1 MQGQELNSVLETEV
15 KGKCKEKSVK
25 SNVDSIFGER
35 PLSTLL
41 FTLYSLLFTLF
52 TLIPQIT

>member
-1 MQGQELNSVLETEV
+1 MQGQELNSVLETED

-25 SNVDSIFGER
+25 SNVDCIFGER

-41 FTLYSLLFTLF
+41 FTLF
-52 TLIPQIT
+52 TLILQIT

>member
-25 SNVDSIFGER
+25 SNVDCIFGER

-41 FTLYSLLFTLF
+41 FTLF